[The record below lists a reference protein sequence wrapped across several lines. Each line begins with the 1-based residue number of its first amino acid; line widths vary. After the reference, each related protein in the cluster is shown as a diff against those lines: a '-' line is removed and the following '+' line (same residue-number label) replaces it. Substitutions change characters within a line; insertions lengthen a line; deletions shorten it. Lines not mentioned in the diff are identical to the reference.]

1 MPDRKWFALAVRS
14 CREHVVSAALAHK
27 GYEIL
32 LPTYRSRR
40 PWSDRIKE
48 LELPLF
54 PGYVFCRF
62 NHARRTA
69 PVVSTPGV
77 IRIIG
82 FGGEP
87 APLDNAEIN
96 AVRLV
101 QASLLAAQP
110 YPYVASG
117 SRVRVTHGSLS
128 GIEGIVVS
136 EKKHHQLVV
145 SITLLQRSVAV
156 AIDRAWVTPTT

>member
-1 MPDRKWFALAVRS
+1 M
-14 CREHVVSAALAHK
+14 
-27 GYEIL
+27 
-32 LPTYRSRR
+32 YRSRR
-40 PWSDRIKE
+40 VWSDRIKE

-62 NHARRTA
+62 SRARRSA

-87 APLDNAEIN
+87 APVDDAEIN
-96 AVRLV
+96 SLRRV

-110 YPYVASG
+110 HPYLASG
-117 SRVRVTHGSLS
+117 SRVRVTHGSLA

-136 EKKHHQLVV
+136 EKKHHQLVLSV
-145 SITLLQRSVAV
+145 TLLQRSVAV
-156 AIDRAWVTPTT
+156 AIDRAWVTPTN